1 MSLDELR
8 NLDVL
13 HSMKG
18 TIDAITAALDS
29 LAGGGAGAHDRE
41 VLDVVHKKLLEV
53 DELFERPLESPETWV
68 RLKAISLKAGDRAL
82 EAYCQDKLDL
92 LEANRLHSEGYLWL
106 FYGDCVRASDFL
118 RKAVKLAPNH
128 PLAAKDL
135 DTAVSRLEKAR
146 DELAK
151 AENQIDKNPGNA
163 KAWQKKASAMVTM
176 GRLQE
181 ALPVFDKA
189 ISLDPQD
196 PDALA
201 KKGAALEGLGKF
213 PEAVELFNRAIAIK
227 PTSRTANKGLA
238 LAEYFQEGG
247 I

>member
-1 MSLDELR
+1 MSLDELK

-13 HSMKG
+13 HSMTG
-18 TIDAITAALDS
+18 TVKAITAALDS
-29 LAGGGAGAHDRE
+29 LTGGGAGPHDGE
-41 VLDVVHKKLLEV
+41 ILDVVHRKLLEV

-68 RLKAISLKAGDRAL
+68 RLEGIAVKAGDKAL
-82 EAYCQDKLDL
+82 EAYCREKLDL
-92 LEANRLHSEGYLWL
+92 LEANRLHSDGYIQM
-106 FYGDCVRASDFL
+106 FYGDCVKAADLL

-128 PLAAKDL
+128 PLAQKDL
-135 DTAVSRLEKAR
+135 DTAESRLGKAK

-151 AENQIDKNPGNA
+151 AEMQIEKNPGNA
-163 KAWQKKASAMVTM
+163 KAWLKKASAMVTM
-176 GRLQE
+176 GRLEE

-189 ISLDPQD
+189 IALDPQD

-201 KKGAALEGLGKF
+201 KKGAALEGLGRF
-213 PEAVELFNRAIAIK
+213 EEAVALFNRAIGIK

-247 I
+247 T